1 MKAVIKRFFFSCVE
15 LISYTYCTFYKY
27 LNRFLG
33 KKKVLIYTD
42 SRGFE
47 VTKPWNRKSA
57 LSSYIKKIVNQ
68 HSCDVI
74 ICPEKHTS
82 LLDFIDYYESNN
94 VRYDCV
100 ILHCGIVDFAPR
112 PESSFDEMYKSK
124 LRLLNKYNLI
134 SKVSKSYRGLGCEYM
149 GENTISFIDLAT
161 LKSEVIPRLTRV
173 DNLIYIGINRVLD
186 DWSGQYWR
194 KRPVNINE
202 QLILNDAVLRSLE
215 NNVDL
220 SKLTDEQIKTLTS
233 DNVHYTKLGFEYI
246 YNEISKIMKR
256 I

>member
-1 MKAVIKRFFFSCVE
+1 MKAVIRSLFFSCVA
-15 LISYTYCTFYKY
+15 LISYTYCRYYKY
-27 LNRFLG
+27 LNRFIG
-33 KKKVLIYTD
+33 KKRVLIYTD

-68 HSCDVI
+68 YSCDVM

-94 VRYDCV
+94 IKYDYV

-124 LRLLNKYNLI
+124 LRLLTKYNLI
-134 SKVSKSYRGLGCEYM
+134 SKVSKSYRGFGSEYM
-149 GENTISFIDLAT
+149 GESTISFIDLPT

-173 DNLIYIGINRVLD
+173 DNLIYIGINRVLNY
-186 DWSGQYWR
+186 WSGQYWR

-202 QLILNDAVLRSLE
+202 QLILNDAVLRSSE
-215 NNVDL
+215 NKVDL

-233 DNVHYTKLGFEYI
+233 DNVHYTKPGFDYI
-246 YNEISKIMKR
+246 YDELSKIMKSR
-256 I
+256 